1 MKVKTFSG
9 SSLPEAIVKAKQ
21 EFGDNIILL
30 ESKEIS
36 AGRTKSGRKLVQVT
50 VSVDERPSKTPKP
63 WTPPSINEVYGQSKT
78 TTSARQPATP
88 PKKDHF
94 NQMIQDILAKK
105 PKELNQEK
113 QILSE
118 LAELRDQISQL
129 SEQKVQEPEDGLPA
143 FYSDVKDDLTEKGV
157 DEKLASKVVKRA
169 YQMSENGAEAGKAEI
184 VNLVK
189 TELHRMFNPYN
200 FKKIT
205 GNNNKRVILL
215 VGATGVGKTT
225 SAMKLAAHQEIFG
238 KRDVLIVSTDL
249 YGPSEALKAFS
260 KMNGTTVLEKKRVDE
275 LKSVMETV
283 KDEVVLVDTPG
294 QSPFAPNYLSRL
306 EEYMKAV
313 KPNDVFLVL
322 SMNSDLKDLYLSA
335 ALYMLL
341 KPSAIV
347 LTKFD
352 ETAQP
357 GKAFSIANELN
368 LPIAAIGDGK
378 RIFIDTQLPQA
389 DYVLDK
395 IFEGNR
401 A

>member
-9 SSLPEAIVKAKQ
+9 SSLPEAITKAKQ
-21 EFGDNIILL
+21 EFGENIILL

-50 VSVDERPSKTPKP
+50 ISADEQPRKTVKA
-63 WTPPSINEVYGQSKT
+63 WTPPNISEVYGQ
-78 TTSARQPATP
+78 
-88 PKKDHF
+88 PKKETPKPKTEQAPKTDHF
-94 NQMIQDILAKK
+94 NRMIQDILAKK

-113 QILSE
+113 QILTE

-129 SEQKVQEPEDGLPA
+129 SERNVREPEDALPA
-143 FYSDVKDDLTEKGV
+143 FYNEVKEELTDKGV
-157 DEKLASKVVKRA
+157 EEKLAIKVVKRA
-169 YQMSENGAEAGKAEI
+169 YQMSEEGPDAGKAEI
-184 VNLVK
+184 VELVK
-189 TELHRMFNPYN
+189 NELRRSFQSYN

-205 GNNNKRVILL
+205 ARKKKRVVLL

-225 SAMKLAAHQEIFG
+225 SAMKLAAHQDIFG
-238 KRDVLIVSTDL
+238 KREVLIVSTDL
-249 YGPSEALKAFS
+249 YGPSEALKAFT

-275 LKSVMETV
+275 LKDVMETV
-283 KDEVVLVDTPG
+283 SDEIVLVDTPG

-357 GKAFSIANELN
+357 GKVFSILNELN
-368 LPIAAIGDGK
+368 IPIAAFGDGK

-395 IFEGNR
+395 IFER
-401 A
+401 KQA